1 MYINF
6 SQETLLAR
14 PIAGGACA
22 VANLDDKR
30 EVIPPVNGHDCG
42 IMCLMRAVNT
52 PNSNI
57 IRKRNKAL
65 GVPELI
71 AIALGGMVG
80 GGIFTILGIS
90 VAMIGVF
97 TPLAIILGG
106 IIASLAAY
114 SYIKLGVYYKD
125 EGATYSFYKKTF
137 PGSPFAASLIGW
149 WVIFG
154 YISTMALY
162 AYTFASYAISGFAFA
177 DSEWVR
183 KLVAGAVILVF
194 TLINVWSVKGMGK
207 IEDIMVYTK
216 LLILIIISF
225 VLINN
230 SNTTLPV
237 LLENTEVTGI
247 LPILIVA
254 SLTFVAYEGFQLV
267 INAVNEMEYPE
278 RNIPTAIYSAIAL
291 AILIYVVISIGAIL
305 AIPFEDII
313 QNEEYALAAGAGDV
327 IGSWGTNLVILGAL
341 LATSSAISGT
351 VFGASRQM
359 SVIAKDGYLPEIL
372 SRRINQI
379 PVYAII
385 SMAICAFLLV
395 LAGSLQLILEFGSVT
410 FLLVSALMAY
420 ANHKV
425 RGLTRSSSLITIL
438 ALVGLIFGT
447 VLILYYEFTN
457 QPQQLVFIG
466 GLYILLTLGSWLYS
480 RGKSS
485 D

>member
-1 MYINF
+1 M
-6 SQETLLAR
+6 AM
-14 PIAGGACA
+14 IA
-22 VANLDDKR
+22 VTW
-30 EVIPPVNGHDCG
+30 H
-42 IMCLMRAVNT
+42 LMRTVNT
-52 PNSNI
+52 LNSNI

-97 TPLAIILGG
+97 TPLAIIMGG
-106 IIASLAAY
+106 VIASLAAY
-114 SYIKLGVYYKD
+114 SYVKLGVYYKD

-137 PGSPFAASLIGW
+137 PDSPFAASLIGW

-230 SNTTLPV
+230 SNTSLPV

-278 RNIPTAIYSAIAL
+278 RNIPKAIYSAIAL

-359 SVIAKDGYLPEIL
+359 SVIAKDGYLPKIL

-385 SMAICAFLLV
+385 SMAVCAFLLV
-395 LAGSLQLILEFGSVT
+395 LVGSLQLILEFGSVT

-420 ANHKV
+420 ANYKV

-480 RGKSS
+480 RGKIS